1 MEQQFEE
8 LLKQKTYDYRM
19 YPSSNVWTGI
29 HNHLHGKQKLALGAL
44 VALLVVTALLFNNDT
59 KNSQNQKTAFV
70 NENTSISYSYSP
82 LTSAK
87 HNTSKNLYNKS
98 YNTGLTPLVTGEDNA
113 TNTITEVYSLTE
125 MPNQETIR
133 TYKPQLNSE
142 NNAITNENV
151 IEDNQDIATVDDNN
165 FETNETIG
173 ITENKVQLEFPL
185 VQPIVKNLFD
195 NNSNKEIAT
204 AQNVPIKISTRKAR
218 VRAQY
223 YITPSLSYRTLL
235 DERKPTASSLLV
247 GGGNQDIDKA
257 VAHKPSFGVETGVN
271 WLVLLESKLRL
282 RTGMQINYNRYSI
295 KASTGQP
302 ELTTIALNGSSNI
315 TNVSTLRNTSNTNKL
330 GKWLDNSSLQ
340 LAIPIGVELD
350 VLGNK
355 NVQFTVGT
363 SIQPSVVLRNK
374 MYLLSTDFKSY
385 VEESSLARRFNVTG
399 AFETF
404 VTFST
409 KKTRWQIG
417 PQLRYQ
423 FLSTYDKAY
432 PIKENLFDY
441 GFKIGVSKP
450 F

>member
-19 YPSSNVWTGI
+19 YPSGNVWTGI
-29 HNHLHGKQKLALGAL
+29 HNQLHGKQKLAFGALGAL
-44 VALLVVTALLFNNDT
+44 LIITALLFTSDT
-59 KNSQNQKTAFV
+59 KNLQNQNSAP
-70 NENTSISYSYSP
+70 ISSNPSAIHFYNPY
-82 LTSAK
+82 TIAK
-87 HNTSKNLYNKS
+87 HNTLGGLYNDNS
-98 YNTGLTPLVTGEDNA
+98 SFTPLTTRQNRVNDISE
-113 TNTITEVYSLTE
+113 IYSLTAT
-125 MPNQETIR
+125 PTQVANTSQKLPAT
-133 TYKPQLNSE
+133 TYKALASE
-142 NNAITNENV
+142 ISSTEQSEIVEHDIWETDENIT
-151 IEDNQDIATVDDNN
+151 IADDRLQP
-165 FETNETIG
+165 ELSLVSPTI
-173 ITENKVQLEFPL
+173 K
-185 VQPIVKNLFD
+185 KLFD
-195 NNSNKEIAT
+195 ENPKKEIAT
-204 AQNVPIKISTRKAR
+204 AQNVPIKIATRKAR

-223 YITPSLSYRTLL
+223 YITPSLSYRTLI
-235 DERKPTASSLLV
+235 DERKLDASSLLL
-247 GGGNQDIDKA
+247 GGSNQNIDKA

-271 WLVLLESKLRL
+271 WLVQLESKLRL

-295 KASTGQP
+295 KASSGQP
-302 ELTTIALNGSSNI
+302 ELATISLNGTSNI
-315 TNVSTLRNTSNTNKL
+315 TNVSSLRNTGNTNKL
-330 GKWLDNSSLQ
+330 GKWLDNSSVQ
-340 LAIPIGVELD
+340 FAIPVGVELD

-385 VEESSLARRFNVTG
+385 VEESSLTRRFNVTG

-423 FLSTYDKAY
+423 FLSTYNKAY

-441 GFKIGVSKP
+441 GFKIGLSKP